1 MLIVMLIL
9 LFSRIWFT
17 AAEVCMQIRYIVFL
31 NVSKLIINSEPNF
44 PSLCSNF
51 TFGVVQILRGYVNNN
66 EETSLIECCK
76 WCYNLE
82 VECSYIEQNS
92 TEYVRRGT
100 AANLAAQPFLVF
112 FAILK
117 HLAALHFERSAAPC
131 FGDVSKVTW
140 FQ

>member
-51 TFGVVQILRGYVNNN
+51 TFGVVQILRGYVNNH

-76 WCYNLE
+76 
-82 VECSYIEQNS
+82 
-92 TEYVRRGT
+92 
-100 AANLAAQPFLVF
+100 
-112 FAILK
+112 
-117 HLAALHFERSAAPC
+117 
-131 FGDVSKVTW
+131 
-140 FQ
+140 